1 MKWVLIRHGKTRGN
15 LEYRYIGSRT
25 DESLC
30 PQGIAEL
37 KQKQCPAVVR
47 GFVSPIYFYYHAKA
61 MQNVI
66 KYGERGDKTSYNE
79 SMSVS
84 GGSFY
89 LGAGYRFTENFI
101 AGLEAGFQLQDNDN
115 SIPLYLSMK
124 YYYGKAVQKKRYR
137 WFNYLNAG
145 PQFYIGSSS
154 KTVGGLLAAGG
165 GLRVLAG
172 RTMKMDFYM
181 GYQLNMRNCMPSDTG
196 KVDYPASDVKYRQFA
211 HLIQVGV
218 NIPLW

>member
-1 MKWVLIRHGKTRGN
+1 MKRVLILMVLVLLAVGDAAAQKYYIPRFKKTKIERDYE
-15 LEYRYIGSRT
+15 LENMKHKVAINMGGSYNI
-25 DESLC
+25 C
-30 PQGIAEL
+30 MG
-37 KQKQCPAVVR
+37 
-47 GFVSPIYFYYHAKA
+47 

-181 GYQLNMRNCMPSDTG
+181 GYQLNMRNCLPSDFG
-196 KVDYPASDVKYRQFA
+196 QHDIPASDVKYRQFS